1 MTKYNRNKGP
11 MNKSYLTGEIYFSF
25 SFNLSYIDEI
35 KDKERKN
42 KTLEWETDCIYRAII
57 KDVNGEISIQLIGS
71 NKEEYKSS
79 INFMCRQWNDYIPSF
94 EFGKYLEIHEAYIGD
109 VSIELDL
116 SSTRLKRIVSSYDC
130 YCCLHIDRYQYSYAQ
145 ENEKSSI
152 TYYLYETSKNLIGD
166 FLELNFV
173 TGHVEPKKLTLSE
186 DFSCIVDKN
195 NEPDLFPIRIE
206 FGAGPFLQDKI
217 EKEFGLLCDIISF
230 YYAIP
235 IECGMSVIY
244 EKDLVKIYR
253 EMSHYNA
260 CQKIIRNWDLCYL
273 NYGTSHDIEDFLA
286 MIYKNRTDLEDKL
299 ELLHTTMNDYV
310 RSFSLDEKSCFLIL
324 YSVLETYSWKIEKE
338 VVDEQLCKLYDELKC
353 VFSSMYN
360 DFLSRV
366 DKEVQKCIKI
376 ETLWEKAKKSFTY
389 PQKHSIVRLFEKH
402 SIDNLKMNAEIEM
415 AGLPCG
421 EKRIMRNISDLR
433 NQLVHNRNIDETY
446 KLPMDKINT
455 KLSFAVCIVLL
466 SNLGFKQ
473 IAFHEDWSLLSIL
486 EEKPNDCLT
495 ND

>member
-1 MTKYNRNKGP
+1 MD
-11 MNKSYLTGEIYFSF
+11 KSYLAGDINFSF
-25 SFNLSYIDEI
+25 SFNLSYIDEME
-35 KDKERKN
+35 DNERKN
-42 KTLEWETDCIYRAII
+42 KALEWETDCIYRAII

-71 NKEEYKSS
+71 NKEENKSS

-116 SSTRLKRIVSSYDC
+116 SSTRLKRIVSSHDC

-173 TGHVEPKKLTLSE
+173 TEHVEPKKLTLSE
-186 DFSCIVDKN
+186 DFLCIVNKN

-244 EKDLVKIYR
+244 EKGQVRIYR
-253 EMSHYNA
+253 EISHYNA
-260 CQKIIRNWDLCYL
+260 CKKIIRNWNLCYL
-273 NYGTSHDIEDFLA
+273 NYGTSHDLTKFLTT
-286 MIYKNRTDLEDKL
+286 IYENRTDLEDKL
-299 ELLHTTMNDYV
+299 GLLHTTINDYV
-310 RSFSLDEKSCFLIL
+310 RSFNLDEESRFLIL
-324 YSVLETYSWKIEKE
+324 YSILETYSKKIKQSCPIENTEFHAKMELVFNDLYSDFIKKMDVNDDINYKKIWERAKDAFSAKE
-338 VVDEQLCKLYDELKC
+338 
-353 VFSSMYN
+353 
-360 DFLSRV
+360 
-366 DKEVQKCIKI
+366 
-376 ETLWEKAKKSFTY
+376 
-389 PQKHSIVRLFEKH
+389 PHSIVKLFRQYD
-402 SIDNLKMNAEIEM
+402 IDNEKINKEIQKTNIKS
-415 AGLPCG
+415 G
-421 EKRIMRNISDLR
+421 KHKIRNISDLR
-433 NQLVHNRNIDETY
+433 NQLVHNRNEDNIY
-446 KLPMDKINT
+446 KLPMDMINS
-455 KLSFAVCIVLL
+455 KLSFAVCIILL
-466 SNLGFKQ
+466 YNLGFRQ
-473 IAFHEDWSLLSIL
+473 IEFYKDWSLLSIL
-486 EEKPNDCLT
+486 KEKSNDCLA